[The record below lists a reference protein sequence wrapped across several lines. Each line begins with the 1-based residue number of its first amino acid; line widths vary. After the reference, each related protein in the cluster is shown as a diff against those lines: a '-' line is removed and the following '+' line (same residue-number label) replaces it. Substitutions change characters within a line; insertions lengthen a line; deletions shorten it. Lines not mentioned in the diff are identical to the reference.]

1 MNLRRV
7 HPLSL
12 HHVTRHPVFHRLV
25 RPGLLAMLFAGLSLG
40 ATAQTFPSKPM
51 HVIVPFPPGGP
62 TDVLGRIVAQGLSD
76 ALGQP
81 AVVEN
86 KAGAAGNIGMEQAA
100 RAPADGHT
108 MAIVPLGNIAVN
120 PTLFPNLPY
129 KASDLAPVAM
139 LATVENVLVVNAALS
154 ARTVKELLALAAQ
167 KPDSVSFASP
177 GAGSQAHLAGE
188 LMALGAGVQLLHV
201 PYKGTGPALNDL
213 LGGQVTLMF
222 AQMSSVLPHIKSGR
236 LRALGVASLKRSP
249 VMPETPTIAEQGLP
263 RFEAVS
269 WYALMV
275 PAATPRDVIDKLS
288 TQTQRLFARPDLK
301 DKLAALGMDAGAGKP
316 QELAA
321 SIAAETARW
330 ADVIRQKNIKPE

>member
-1 MNLRRV
+1 
-7 HPLSL
+7 
-12 HHVTRHPVFHRLV
+12 
-25 RPGLLAMLFAGLSLG
+25 
-40 ATAQTFPSKPM
+40 
-51 HVIVPFPPGGP
+51 
-62 TDVLGRIVAQGLSD
+62 
-76 ALGQP
+76 
-81 AVVEN
+81 
-86 KAGAAGNIGMEQAA
+86 MEQAA

-120 PTLFPNLPY
+120 PTLFSNLPY
-129 KASDLAPVAM
+129 KASELAPVSM
-139 LATVENVLVVNAALS
+139 LATVENVLVVNASLS
-154 ARTVKELLALAAQ
+154 ARSLKELLAMASQ

-222 AQMSSVLPHIKSGR
+222 AQMSSVLPHIKSGK

-249 VMPETPTIAEQGLP
+249 VMPDIPTLAEQGLP

-275 PAATPRDVIDKLS
+275 PSGTPRDVVDRLS
-288 TQTQRLFARPDLK
+288 VETQRLFARPDLK
-301 DKLAALGMDAGAGKP
+301 DKLAAMGMDAGAGKP
-316 QELAA
+316 QDLAA
-321 SIAAETARW
+321 AIQAETVRW
-330 ADVIRQKNIKPE
+330 AEVIRQKNIKPE